1 MKYEFCFKII
11 WKEGLEKGRGTDV
24 KRLAMN

>member
-1 MKYEFCFKII
+1 MKYEICFKII
-11 WKEGLEKGRGTDV
+11 WKEGLEEGKGIDG